1 MTHRHKTRMILASL
15 TATALGAAAPAALAG
30 PSQGPASGGA
40 SGCQPTITALPLPT
54 GDTNGDIL
62 ANAGPFAAGFVAD
75 DAQHQSVAVW
85 RRSGGSWTVRD
96 LGDFGISGLSSGLSA
111 TGVNI
116 RGEVALG
123 VNADTMAGWVFT
135 GGSAHQLKDFAGGTL
150 AFARAINAHGVVAGE
165 ALDAQGNDFAA
176 VWPHWWSAPVRLG
189 PVPGYD
195 GSFGQGIDDR
205 GDVTGGSFSFGALPQ
220 VAVRWDPSG
229 HPTTLPGLGGN
240 ADGFAVQASGKV
252 VGEARTSSGTNLA
265 VVWRAG
271 GGVHSLGLFT
281 GAQFS
286 KALDVNSNGVV
297 VGFEGANPAPPAIP
311 RRQILLWQGDGPVR
325 SLLPLSLNWNDGAY
339 SHSLNDRGDVFGASS
354 AGAFP
359 RPTVWTCALAQ
370 SFVPPTSGSPMPTVL
385 PTLISTAP

>member
-40 SGCQPTITALPLPT
+40 SGCQPTITALPLPA

-229 HPTTLPGLGGN
+229 HPTTLPGL
-240 ADGFAVQASGKV
+240 
-252 VGEARTSSGTNLA
+252 
-265 VVWRAG
+265 
-271 GGVHSLGLFT
+271 
-281 GAQFS
+281 
-286 KALDVNSNGVV
+286 
-297 VGFEGANPAPPAIP
+297 
-311 RRQILLWQGDGPVR
+311 
-325 SLLPLSLNWNDGAY
+325 
-339 SHSLNDRGDVFGASS
+339 
-354 AGAFP
+354 
-359 RPTVWTCALAQ
+359 
-370 SFVPPTSGSPMPTVL
+370 
-385 PTLISTAP
+385 